1 MSEHNAEGRLD
12 PQGLRL
18 ADLARVLSAMGP
30 RPVTV
35 AMLEADIA
43 AGAPTNPDGTV
54 SLIQYGAWLVKE
66 ITHRGD

>member
-1 MSEHNAEGRLD
+1 MSDHNAEGRLD

-18 ADLARVLSAMGP
+18 GDLARVLSAMGP

-43 AGAPTNPDGTV
+43 AGAPINPDGTMNLV
-54 SLIQYGAWLVKE
+54 QYAAWLVANVS
-66 ITHRGD
+66 

>member
-18 ADLARVLSAMGP
+18 AGFARILSAMGP

-35 AMLEADIA
+35 AMLEADIV
-43 AGAPTNPDGTV
+43 AGGPVNPDGTV
-54 SLIQYGAWLVKE
+54 SLVQYAAWLARE
-66 ITHRGD
+66 MTHRGD

>member
-35 AMLEADIA
+35 AMLEADIV
-43 AGAPTNPDGTV
+43 AGAPVNPDGTV
-54 SLIQYGAWLVKE
+54 SLVQYAAWLVRE
-66 ITHRGD
+66 MTHRGD

>member
-43 AGAPTNPDGTV
+43 AGAPINPDGTMNLV
-54 SLIQYGAWLVKE
+54 QYAAWLVANVS
-66 ITHRGD
+66 